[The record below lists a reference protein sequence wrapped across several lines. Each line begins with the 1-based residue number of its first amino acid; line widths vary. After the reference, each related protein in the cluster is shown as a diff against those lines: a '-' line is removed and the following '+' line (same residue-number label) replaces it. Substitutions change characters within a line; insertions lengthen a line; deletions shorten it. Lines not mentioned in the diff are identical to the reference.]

1 MKKKRLVRNLIIVI
15 VFILIIL
22 LWEFVI
28 SNTENIELANSRIY
42 ELTGWKSNFES
53 ISETMLPRPSKIL
66 RTLLIVPINGR
77 GGLAYFWRHT
87 KTTLYGASLGF
98 LFGNLLAMITATT
111 FLFSKPLER
120 GIMPIALAL
129 RSIPLVAISPLLLR
143 IRFTLS
149 SMDSITN
156 NNLLSSLFGTDMFMK
171 AVIVTILVYFPSL
184 VNIARGLTSVSQ
196 PALELMHTLHASR
209 WQVFWKM
216 RVPTA
221 LPLTFAALKVAAS
234 SAILGVIVAE
244 WLSSSEGLGYV
255 IYRSYGE
262 SQIPRMMMAGILSSL
277 IAVITFFAVDL
288 IQKWAIPWNPQVSKV
303 NSIDRGRKC

>member
-1 MKKKRLVRNLIIVI
+1 MMKKKRWLRNIFIV
-15 VFILIIL
+15 VLLILIIL

-28 SNTENIELANSRIY
+28 SNPDNVDLINAKIF
-42 ELTGWKSNFES
+42 ELTGWSSDFES
-53 ISETMLPRPSKIL
+53 ISQTMLPRPSKII
-66 RTLLIVPINGR
+66 RTFFVVPINGR
-77 GGLAYFWRHT
+77 GGPEYFWRHT
-87 KTTLYGASLGF
+87 KTTLYGAALGF
-98 LFGNLLAMITATT
+98 VFGNLLAMITATI
-111 FLFSKPLER
+111 FLFCKPLER

-129 RSIPLVAISPLLLR
+129 RSIPLVAVSPLLLR

-149 SMDSITN
+149 GMDSVVN
-156 NNLLSSLFGTDMFMK
+156 NTLLSSLFGTDLFVK
-171 AVIVTILVYFPSL
+171 AIIVTILVYFPSL
-184 VNIARGLTSVSQ
+184 VNIARGLTSVSK

-209 WQVFWKM
+209 WQVFWKL

-221 LPLTFAALKVAAS
+221 LPLTFSAIKVAAS

-277 IAVITFFAVDL
+277 IAVLTFFAVNL
-288 IQKWAIPWNPQVSKV
+288 IEKWVVPWNRPVANKQKE
-303 NSIDRGRKC
+303 